1 MSHFA
6 VEISGIGGEETLS
19 DYAGAITCRS
29 MKHGI
34 DLPVVAKGSD
44 RTDGSSIHGSIVLE
58 HEIDAAT
65 PALREACAKSLN
77 IDDVAITRTKM
88 VGGSVQ
94 AADITKLKNAKV
106 VNVFLDTPMDP
117 STGKATD
124 MPVEFFVLDYDEIKW
139 EHKVYVNGVA
149 SDTLAGSYDTT
160 TMSTTVSIG

>member
-6 VEISGIGGEETLS
+6 VEISGIDGEETLS

-44 RTDGSSIHGSIVLE
+44 RTDGASIHGSVVLE

-65 PALREACAKSLN
+65 PALREACAKSTN
-77 IDDVAITRTKM
+77 IDDVTITRIKM
-88 VGGSVQ
+88 VGGAVQ
-94 AADITKLKNAKV
+94 AADITKLKNAKI
-106 VNVFLDTPMDP
+106 VNVYIDTPIDSASGQP
-117 STGKATD
+117 AD
-124 MPVEFFVLDYDEIKW
+124 LPVEFFVLDYEEIKW

-160 TMSTTVSIG
+160 TMSTTVSIA